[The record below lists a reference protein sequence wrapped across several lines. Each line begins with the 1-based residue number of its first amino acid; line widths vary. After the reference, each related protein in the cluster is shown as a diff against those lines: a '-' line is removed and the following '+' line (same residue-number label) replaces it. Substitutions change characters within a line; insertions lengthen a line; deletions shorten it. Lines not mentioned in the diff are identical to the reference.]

1 MDTPIFAEVARHGT
15 DTGPSA
21 VTGAVTCAVTRAR
34 GAHEAGRDGGTSVTD
49 LLRRQAENA
58 RTDAG
63 RSAVAVYVGHVPG
76 LMSFRLP
83 A

>member
-1 MDTPIFAEVARHGT
+1 MDTPIFAEVTRRGT

-21 VTGAVTCAVTRAR
+21 LSRAVTSAR

-49 LLRRQAENA
+49 LLGRQTEIA

-63 RSAVAVYVGHVPG
+63 RSADTVYVGHVPG
-76 LMSFRLP
+76 LLSFRLP

>member
-1 MDTPIFAEVARHGT
+1 MDTPIFAEVARRGT
-15 DTGPSA
+15 DTAPSA
-21 VTGAVTCAVTRAR
+21 ATGAVTRSQGV
-34 GAHEAGRDGGTSVTD
+34 HEAGRDGGTSVTD
-49 LLRRQAENA
+49 LLRRQAEND

>member
-1 MDTPIFAEVARHGT
+1 MDTPIFAEVARRGT
-15 DTGPSA
+15 GTGPGTA
-21 VTGAVTCAVTRAR
+21 TGAP
-34 GAHEAGRDGGTSVTD
+34 GAHEAGREGGTSVTD

>member
-1 MDTPIFAEVARHGT
+1 MDTPIFAEVARRGT
-15 DTGPSA
+15 DAGPSA
-21 VTGAVTCAVTRAR
+21 APGAVPRAVTSAP

-63 RSAVAVYVGHVPG
+63 RSAVAAYVGHVPG
-76 LMSFRLP
+76 LLSFRLP

>member
-1 MDTPIFAEVARHGT
+1 MDTPIFAEVARRGT
-15 DTGPSA
+15 DTAPG
-21 VTGAVTCAVTRAR
+21 AVTRAVTSAP

-58 RTDAG
+58 RPDAG

-76 LMSFRLP
+76 LLSFRLP

>member
-1 MDTPIFAEVARHGT
+1 MDTPIFAEVARRGT
-15 DTGPSA
+15 DTGPSPVTGA
-21 VTGAVTCAVTRAR
+21 ATGAVTRAQ

-49 LLRRQAENA
+49 LLRRQAEIG

-63 RSAVAVYVGHVPG
+63 RSAASVYVGHVPG
-76 LMSFRLP
+76 LLSFRLP

>member
-1 MDTPIFAEVARHGT
+1 MDTPIFAEVARRRT

-21 VTGAVTCAVTRAR
+21 ATGAP

-49 LLRRQAENA
+49 LLRRQADDA

>member
-1 MDTPIFAEVARHGT
+1 
-15 DTGPSA
+15 
-21 VTGAVTCAVTRAR
+21 
-34 GAHEAGRDGGTSVTD
+34 VTD
-49 LLRRQAENA
+49 LLRRQADNA

>member
-1 MDTPIFAEVARHGT
+1 MDTPIFAEVARRGT

-21 VTGAVTCAVTRAR
+21 VTSAVTRAQ

-76 LMSFRLP
+76 LLSFRLP

>member
-1 MDTPIFAEVARHGT
+1 MDTPIFAEVARRGT

-21 VTGAVTCAVTRAR
+21 ATGGVTRAP

-49 LLRRQAENA
+49 LLRRQADNA

>member
-1 MDTPIFAEVARHGT
+1 MDTPIFAEVARRGT
-15 DTGPSA
+15 DAGPGAVPRA
-21 VTGAVTCAVTRAR
+21 VTSAP

-63 RSAVAVYVGHVPG
+63 RSAVAAYVGHVPG
-76 LMSFRLP
+76 LLSFRLP

>member
-1 MDTPIFAEVARHGT
+1 MDTPIFAEVARRGT
-15 DTGPSA
+15 DTDPSA
-21 VTGAVTCAVTRAR
+21 GTGAP
-34 GAHEAGRDGGTSVTD
+34 GAHEVGRDGGTSVTD
-49 LLRRQAENA
+49 LLRRQAEND

>member
-1 MDTPIFAEVARHGT
+1 MDTPIFAEVARRGT

-21 VTGAVTCAVTRAR
+21 GTGAP

-49 LLRRQAENA
+49 LLRRQAEND